1 MPDSTPFHLTR
12 RQFLASLTALGGA
25 YAGRFPLFSLL
36 ASVASPP
43 IIECEEGPTA
53 NGSFLFDRDNWKR
66 HGVAHFIDVLWPGDN
81 GSLAFAEDES
91 PFSGRL
97 PQAAPNDDP
106 ADASAGAYMACAIN
120 AFFDPYYTFETQGG
134 NFALVSALDWLN
146 RLAPLCDGNDNT
158 TYFHQANWNVQ
169 IWVVHRLEQIELVPL
184 VELWQGAWLLAL
196 ATTLGAAYNYSV
208 TNDIGWP
215 GPADHYYHGTT
226 EGSHTVYPWL
236 RPTPASEDGN
246 LP

>member
-25 YAGRFPLFSLL
+25 YTGRFPLLSLL
-36 ASVASPP
+36 ASVAGPP

-66 HGVAHFIDVLWPGDN
+66 HGAAHFINVLWPGDN
-81 GSLAFAEDES
+81 GSLAFADDES

-97 PQAAPNDDP
+97 PQVAPNDDP
-106 ADASAGAYMACAIN
+106 PDASAGAYMACAIN
-120 AFFDPYYTFETQGG
+120 AYFDPYYTFETQGG
-134 NFALVSALDWLN
+134 NFALVSALDWWS
-146 RLAPLCDGNDNT
+146 RLMDCGGAN
-158 TYFHQANWNVQ
+158 YFHQADWAAQ
-169 IWVVHRLEQIELVPL
+169 IRIVRGLEEVELGPL

-215 GPADHYYHGTT
+215 GPADHYYHGTA
-226 EGSHTVYPWL
+226 EGSHVAYPWL